1 MPVDEETLPITLRFG
16 SKLTSD
22 LKYMGHPSL
31 GSLHLE
37 WVPPVRFSK
46 KF

>member
-1 MPVDEETLPITLRFG
+1 MPVDEETLPITLRFDFK
-16 SKLTSD
+16 STSD
-22 LKYMGHPSL
+22 LKYMGHSSL

-37 WVPPVRFSK
+37 WVPPVKFSK